1 MATHD
6 YIIANGS
13 GSSVR
18 SDLNLA
24 LSAIVTNN
32 SNGTEPATTYGY
44 QWWADTTANELKLRN
59 GANNGW
65 ISFAKLDGNRLL
77 QDGSVSA
84 PSLAFAD
91 DLNTGFYSPAND
103 QLAIATGGVQRLKFV
118 QSEAVFNEGGN
129 DYDFRVEGDAN
140 ANLFFVNAGTDRVGI
155 GTNSPSKSFDVRG
168 TSQFRNNSSDIILI
182 HDDTEEIANI
192 GTSSGRLIINAKGSQ
207 DELRIQ
213 ANGNEKI
220 RIKATGAV
228 RLNGSTDATNFKIT
242 TTGLIES
249 LPTYNNTTTT
259 TTQTL
264 RITDSGRIQRI
275 TSSRRYKD
283 NIVSAENV
291 GGLSVVVQ
299 LEPRQWADH
308 VSGEQVF
315 GLVAEE
321 VYEAGA
327 TLAVDWAPYNPNAA
341 QNDSTPV
348 TRNGSV
354 AAEGDEVIDAVN
366 NRGLIMHLIEAVKDL
381 KAENDALRARIE
393 ALEASPS

>member
-6 YIIANGS
+6 YVIANAS
-13 GSSVR
+13 GSAVR
-18 SDLNLA
+18 SDLNNA
-24 LSAIVTNN
+24 LSAIVSNN

-59 GANNGW
+59 GANNAW

-77 QDGSVSA
+77 QDGTVTA

-91 DLNTGFYSPAND
+91 DVNTGLYSPAND
-103 QLAIATGGVQRLKFV
+103 QLAITTGGVERVEFGT
-118 QSEAVFNEGGN
+118 SEVVFNDGGN
-129 DYDFRVEGDAN
+129 DLDFRVEGDTN

-155 GTNSPSKSFDVRG
+155 GTSSPSKLFDVRG
-168 TSQFRNNSSDIILI
+168 TSQFRNDSSDIIVI

-192 GTSSGRLIINAKGSQ
+192 GHSSGKLVINAKGTA
-207 DELRIQ
+207 DELLIQ
-213 ANGNEKI
+213 ANGDEKI
-220 RIKATGAV
+220 RIKAAGAV
-228 RLNGSTDATNFKIT
+228 RLNGNTNSSNFRIT
-242 TTGLIES
+242 TAGLIES
-249 LPTYNNTTTT
+249 VPTYNNTTTT

-264 RITDSGRIQRI
+264 RITSGGQIKRI

-299 LEPRQWADH
+299 LEPRQWSDH

-327 TLAVDWAPYNPNAA
+327 TLAVDWAPYDPSIA

-381 KAENDALRARIE
+381 KAENDALKARIE